1 VGNSAGNRRSEEP
14 DLSVRHRRIHG
25 HDLAYRIAGR
35 GPALLL
41 LHALSSTSGAWQGVM
56 PALAKRHTVIA
67 PDLPGHGASE
77 GPASDYSTGG
87 LADAV
92 RDLLLTLGH
101 ERVTVVGHSLGGGVA
116 MQFAYKYP
124 ERCERMVL
132 VSAGGLGKEVAG
144 FLRVFAV
151 PGVDRVVGLFLDAR
165 FQPTVMKAASLLKRA
180 RVPLPKSA
188 EAWWDSYAS
197 LTQPEARRA
206 FFRILRAGI
215 NVNGQRESA
224 TDRLYLA
231 AAMPTL
237 IIWGERD
244 GIIPVSHGR
253 AAHEAIP
260 GSILEVFEGAGHFPH
275 HDDPDRFVRTVL
287 DFVASTPPAR
297 LTRTRLR
304 ELVRE
309 HDTA

>member
-1 VGNSAGNRRSEEP
+1 MGNAGAKRHQEL
-14 DLSVRHRRIHG
+14 DLSVRHVQIHG
-25 HDLAYRIAGR
+25 HELAYRTAGR

-41 LHALSSTSGAWQGVM
+41 LHALSSTSGAWQVVI
-56 PALAKRHTVIA
+56 PALAERYTVIA
-67 PDLPGHGASE
+67 PDLPGHGASA
-77 GPASDYSTGG
+77 GPASDFSTGG
-87 LADAV
+87 LADAM

-124 ERCERMVL
+124 ERSERLIL
-132 VSAGGLGKEVAG
+132 VSAGGLGKEVAR
-144 FLRVFAV
+144 FLRVFSV

-215 NVNGQRESA
+215 DVNGQRESA

-237 IIWGERD
+237 IIWGDRD
-244 GIIPVSHGR
+244 KIIPMSHGH

-260 GSILEVFEGAGHFPH
+260 GSVLEVFERAGHFPH
-275 HDDPDRFVRTVL
+275 HDDPERFVQTVV
-287 DFVASTPPAR
+287 DFIKSTKPAR
-297 LTRTRLR
+297 LSRSQLR

-309 HDTA
+309 HQPA